1 MKDVIQDTNV
11 DFYAAVESPGMSDT
25 EELVIQSFPAP
36 YSKEELR
43 QRLSR
48 SRQDYLAGRVYT
60 TAEVLAMCR
69 KQVDQMSIAV

>member
-1 MKDVIQDTNV
+1 MKDVLQDTNV
-11 DFYAAVESPGMSDT
+11 DFYAAKESPEMSDS
-25 EELVIQSFPAP
+25 EDLVMQSFTAP